1 MTTPAAL
8 TPLLGLVQAPPGSVV
23 EYMIGGRALTG
34 KDREAA
40 AQLLADDAVATACGT
55 APVLGWWR
63 DRRDG
68 GASHGGNRQQIVATF
83 VGIAFGTPGKPA
95 DVDHVQGHIA
105 ELLWSR
111 VMRERSTCRDGRQ
124 LVKAHPVK
132 VDPLEPGGD
141 GLIIYK
147 NPDDVLV
154 FRLWEIKK
162 HDAQNRVSATINR
175 ASKQLSERG
184 SEYLAKIVGPET
196 LEATGAIADLY
207 ANMVELWF
215 DRSERAGVGV
225 SVGTSVEHEPR
236 PPRAFGS
243 IRTAFPEF
251 KASGQTE
258 CLVVAIPDFAGFA
271 GRVKEIVWSGL

>member
-1 MTTPAAL
+1 
-8 TPLLGLVQAPPGSVV
+8 
-23 EYMIGGRALTG
+23 MIGGRVLTG
-34 KDREAA
+34 AAREAA

-68 GASHGGNRQQIVATF
+68 QGPHGGNRQHTVATF
-83 VGIAFGTPGKPA
+83 VGIAFGTPAKPA

-147 NPDDVLV
+147 NSDDVLV

-162 HDAQNRVSATINR
+162 HEAQSRVSATINR

-196 LEATGAIADLY
+196 LEATGAIAELY

-225 SVGTSVEHEPR
+225 SIGTSVEHEPT

-251 KASGQTE
+251 TASGQTE
-258 CLVVAIPDFAGFA
+258 CLIVAIPDFAGFA
-271 GRVKEIVWSGL
+271 ERVKEIVWSGL